1 MPVHSIPTLAHGLPR
16 HSLDLICPDFLLRLS
31 RSSLKVQYFFV
42 SKLVRAQVQPLD
54 NISGIANPSNCKDAL
69 ILKTCSTSG
78 AMILTYNY

>member
-16 HSLDLICPDFLLRLS
+16 QFGPHLPRLFAVS
-31 RSSLKVQYFFV
+31 FQKQFEGAVFFV
-42 SKLVRAQVQPLD
+42 SKFVRAQVQPLD